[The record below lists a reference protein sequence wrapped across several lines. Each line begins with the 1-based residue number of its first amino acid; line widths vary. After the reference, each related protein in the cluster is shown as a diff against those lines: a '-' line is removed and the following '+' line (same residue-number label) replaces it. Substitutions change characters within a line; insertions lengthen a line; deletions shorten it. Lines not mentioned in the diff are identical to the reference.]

1 MLFDSRN
8 YVTHVDRISIHNDD
22 DDDDDDRRRHP
33 LQVTSK
39 MIDNAMVVLHI
50 AEAVVMGRMIEE
62 NSITVKSHFEL
73 NYTTLFSVVG
83 PTL

>member
-1 MLFDSRN
+1 MSLMWTGYLF
-8 YVTHVDRISIHNDD
+8 TMMMTTTTTT
-22 DDDDDDRRRHP
+22 DDDDRRRHP

-73 NYTTLFSVVG
+73 IYTTLFSVVG